1 MHLTNRHNIA
11 ECENERNEENNTKYV
26 ESSSIVCRLELLY
39 IPTELFYCPK
49 VIRRM
54 DHSAAAP
61 LSRTNPFRIEI
72 VS

>member
-1 MHLTNRHNIA
+1 MHLTNCHNIA
-11 ECENERNEENNTKYV
+11 ECENEGNEKNNTKNV

-39 IPTELFYCPK
+39 IPIELFYSPI
-49 VIRRM
+49 VIHRM
-54 DHSAAAP
+54 NHSAAAP